1 MASVQVV
8 ILAAGKGKRMGTE
21 TPKPLLPIGGKPIIQ
36 HLVESV
42 HASQIDGDPILVVSE
57 DSHGICETFGQSCRY
72 VIQKERLGTGH
83 AVLITQEAVG
93 GAETLVVLYG
103 DHPFIS
109 ASTLQ
114 KLVEL
119 HRASSGVMSI
129 MTTKVASF
137 EGWLKT
143 FEHWGR
149 ILRDAHNCLIGI
161 RQFKDAMESERSN
174 LEVDPALYCFNTDW
188 LWEHISQLK
197 NFNAQGEYY
206 LTDLVELAV
215 SQGHTIATLTI
226 PPEEAIGINT
236 PEELTFA
243 QELYRKRL

>member
-119 HRASSGVMSI
+119 HIASSGVLSI
-129 MTTKVASF
+129 
-137 EGWLKT
+137 E
-143 FEHWGR
+143 
-149 ILRDAHNCLIGI
+149 
-161 RQFKDAMESERSN
+161 
-174 LEVDPALYCFNTDW
+174 
-188 LWEHISQLK
+188 
-197 NFNAQGEYY
+197 
-206 LTDLVELAV
+206 
-215 SQGHTIATLTI
+215 
-226 PPEEAIGINT
+226 
-236 PEELTFA
+236 
-243 QELYRKRL
+243 